1 MPTGIPGTM
10 PVTLAM
16 GAIVSLLSVAIP
28 TQRVFAQAAPAVTSG
43 EQLEE
48 VIVTAERRTS
58 DVQKVGASVAV
69 RSGEEL
75 AQQGRVSLA
84 EILEDVPNVTVQ
96 QGAATLAST
105 IGSDNQGGAIII
117 RGIPSNAI
125 PVGPLQTIPTTA
137 VYTDGVYEGIGN
149 DYDIDRVEVL
159 RGPQGTL
166 YGRSATTGVVSTYTT
181 DPTLEKYAGDISVEA
196 GDYSLLHYA
205 GAFNLPIG
213 DMFAVRVS
221 GSHYKHDGYEAPDG
235 MDAIDSDNGR
245 IKILFQPNDKF
256 SLLLGAAVQDNHI
269 GEGGPQGGLLA
280 PNTVAYSPGPTESS
294 LLMSQQYWANLHW
307 DFGWADLTYIPAYRQ
322 WYQNANIYVPFLYP
336 PNYALYEK
344 NSTPTDEF
352 VTHELRLASDPG
364 SALTWLI
371 GGFFY
376 DNHLQ
381 ASAIYPYPDG
391 VSINN
396 QAATKQTEDEGIF
409 GEATY
414 SITQSTRLTGGVRYD
429 YTYVN
434 TLETVQND
442 VNLFCNTPGAPGS
455 GLPPLGSLPPN
466 PACPI
471 GPLSGSPLAGTPVV
485 YLTGSTAGAGTNRYY
500 NLTYKGRLE
509 QDLTSHNMVYAMI
522 STGFV
527 PGDVQVNSSANPP
540 IIAPFA
546 EETLTS
552 YELGSKNRFLDNRLQ
567 LNADVFYYRYGA
579 YQATIFVNPSNPA
592 SAQTFGTPARA
603 LGAELD
609 VAYLLTLD
617 DSVRLSYGYTD
628 AYFVDESAVFAA
640 AYAQSHL
647 VGSVPQ
653 TVTAIYD
660 HIFHLPNGSKLT
672 AHGDARF
679 LSAHDVSSLSVV
691 NLGAGL
697 EPYDRQ
703 NDAYLGDVTL
713 TWSSPS
719 SRYSFGG
726 YVRNI
731 GDTRLKNSMLVQ
743 FGVPPPNNLQVT
755 VTQPTTFGFIL
766 TASL

>member
-1 MPTGIPGTM
+1 MT
-10 PVTLAM
+10 VTLTM
-16 GAIVSLLSVAIP
+16 GAIVSLVSVVLP
-28 TQRVFAQAAPAVTSG
+28 TQSVFAQAAEAPASG
-43 EQLEE
+43 DELQE

-58 DVQKVGASVAV
+58 DVQKVGGSVAV

-75 AQQGRVSLA
+75 AQQGRISLP

-105 IGSDNQGGAIII
+105 IGADNQGGAIII

-149 DYDIDRVEVL
+149 DYDIDRIEVL
-159 RGPQGTL
+159 LGPQGTL
-166 YGRSATTGVVSTYTT
+166 YGRSATTGVVSTYTN
-181 DPTLEKYAGDISVEA
+181 DPTLQKYAGDIAVEA
-196 GDYSLLHYA
+196 GSYSLTHYT

-213 DMFAVRVS
+213 DMFAVRIS
-221 GSHYKHDGYEAPDG
+221 GSQYKHDGYETADG
-235 MDAIDSDNGR
+235 MDAVDSKNGR

-256 SLLLGAAVQDNHI
+256 SLLVGAAVQDNHI

-280 PNTVAYSPGPTESS
+280 PNTVVWSPGPTESS

-322 WYQNANIYVPFLYP
+322 WYQDANIYVPFLYP

-344 NSTPTDEF
+344 NRTPTDQF
-352 VTHELRLASDPG
+352 VTHELRLASNTG
-364 SALTWLI
+364 SALTWLL

-391 VSINN
+391 VSGNN
-396 QAATKQTEDEGIF
+396 QYATKQTKDGGIF
-409 GEATY
+409 GELTY
-414 SITQSTRLTGGVRYD
+414 RLTSSTRLTGGVRYD

-434 TLETVQND
+434 TLETVSND

-455 GLPPLGSLPPN
+455 GLPPLGFLPPN

-471 GPLSGSPLAGTPVV
+471 GPLSGSPLAGTPAV
-485 YLTGSTAGAGTNRYY
+485 YVTGSTAGAGINRYY

-509 QDLTSHNMVYAMI
+509 QDLTSQNMVYGMV

-540 IIAPFA
+540 VIAPFA

-552 YELGSKNRFLDNRLQ
+552 FELGSKNRFLDNRLQ

-579 YQATIFVNPSNPA
+579 YQATIYVNPSNPA

-609 VAYLLTLD
+609 AEYLLTPD
-617 DSVRLSYGYTD
+617 DSIRLSYGYTD
-628 AYFVDESAVFAA
+628 AYFVDESAIFAA
-640 AYAQSHL
+640 AYAQSHI

-653 TVTAIYD
+653 TVNVTYD
-660 HIFHLPNGSKLT
+660 HVFHLPNGSKLT

-679 LSAHDVSSLSVV
+679 LSAHDVSSLSAV

-697 EPYDRQ
+697 EPDDRQ
-703 NDAYLGDVTL
+703 NDTYLGDVTL

-719 SRYSFGG
+719 SRYSVGG

-731 GDTRLKNSMLVQ
+731 GDTRYKNSLLVQ
-743 FGVPPPNNLQVT
+743 AGVPPPSNLQVT
-755 VTQPTTFGFIL
+755 LSQPTTFGIIL
-766 TASL
+766 SASL